1 MRTQPK
7 TVSKIIYTAGPQKGE
22 ENSDKK
28 KISYLLQKIFDLKK
42 EKSEKEEKDKITSAQ
57 TYAQT
62 DNKPEFGKAFLPK
75 QEVRASE
82 EQGLEESIK
91 KQVTKKEEDRKKLEN
106 MVSNSNRLLISTKAI
121 FPFDFFPNSINVE
134 ATRVNI
140 IRRSLFFSNVHSVDI
155 KDISNVFISQSLF
168 FATLVIVSQTFAK
181 NEIKISK
188 LWKKNA
194 IEVRR
199 IIEGLRMIVKADI
212 DMNNYSVEELTN
224 KLKELSST
232 EIVL

>member
-1 MRTQPK
+1 MITQPK
-7 TVSKIIYTAGPQKGE
+7 TVSKIIYTAGPLQSE
-22 ENSDKK
+22 DNSDKK
-28 KISYLLQKIFDLKK
+28 KISNLLQKIFDLKK
-42 EKSEKEEKDKITSAQ
+42 EQQEKEEEDKITSAQ
-57 TYAQT
+57 TYT
-62 DNKPEFGKAFLPK
+62 KSVKKPISGKTLLDK
-75 QEVRASE
+75 QEVLSSE

-91 KQVTKKEEDRKKLEN
+91 RQVTKEEEDRKKLEN
-106 MVSNSNRLLISTKAI
+106 MVSNSNRLLIGTKAI
-121 FPFDFFPNSINVE
+121 FPFDFFPDIINVE

-140 IRRSLFFSNVHSVDI
+140 IRKSLFFSKVHSVDI

-168 FATLVIVSQTFAK
+168 FADIVIISRTFED

-199 IIEGLRMIVKADI
+199 IIEGLRMMTSAHI
-212 DMNNYSVEELTN
+212 DMNNYSIEELTN